1 MNIQP
6 TRRTF
11 LRATAVATAA
21 ASTIGLSTSPL
32 VALAAEE
39 KTPSATKRFRK
50 AVKFGMIGE
59 GKTIKEKFELIK
71 SIGFEGVEVDAPG
84 GVDKQEAM
92 EASKATGIVVHG
104 VIDANHWKERLSD
117 PDPAIRE
124 KALQTL
130 LAALDDA
137 KFLGASTCLLV
148 PGKVS
153 DPKNENFDQV
163 WERSTEQVKKA
174 MPKAKELGV
183 HIAIEVVWN
192 DFLTNPDLMVKY
204 IDQFDDPIVGAYF
217 DPSNVLRYG
226 KDTNTRGAD
235 WIRAL
240 GKRLLKFDFKGYSHE
255 KGFKVKIGEGDEH
268 WPDILKAL
276 DEVGYK
282 DIATGGPGWATS
294 EVHAGNREYLK
305 DIAARMDKV
314 LGMA

>member
-1 MNIQP
+1 
-6 TRRTF
+6 
-11 LRATAVATAA
+11 
-21 ASTIGLSTSPL
+21 
-32 VALAAEE
+32 
-39 KTPSATKRFRK
+39 
-50 AVKFGMIGE
+50 MIAE
-59 GKTIKEKFELIK
+59 GKTIKEKFDLIK

-92 EASKATGIVVHG
+92 EASKATGIVIHG
-104 VIDANHWKERLSD
+104 VIDATHWKDRLSD
-117 PDPAIRE
+117 PDAAVRD

-153 DPKNENFDQV
+153 AGKNEEFQQV
-163 WERSTEQVKKA
+163 WDRSAEQINKA
-174 MPKAKELGV
+174 IPKAKELGV

-204 IDQFDDPIVGAYF
+204 IDQFNDPIVGAYL

-235 WIRAL
+235 WVRAL

-276 DEVGYK
+276 AEVGYK

-294 EVHAGNREYLK
+294 EVHPGDREYLK
-305 DIAARMDKV
+305 DVAARMDKV